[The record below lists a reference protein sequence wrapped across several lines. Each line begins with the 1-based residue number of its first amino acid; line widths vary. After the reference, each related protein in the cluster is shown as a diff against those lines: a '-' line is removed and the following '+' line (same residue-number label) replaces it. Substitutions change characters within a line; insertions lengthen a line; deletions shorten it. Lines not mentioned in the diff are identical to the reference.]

1 MVPPHIGHTLSKVW
15 VICVLVSLVFV
26 FFWRFQHSPIVKT
39 LNLNV
44 WTLLIFLHDSSLF
57 VIDMHQHHL
66 TTFTFM
72 LSPHSYDGFN
82 WEMYWHNFKRR
93 GDKSRSSCCKA
104 WLPESRWRGFYSISP
119 AHPVSHLD
127 RGSASLLTIST
138 SSWPPIHPCCKL
150 RTIQAS
156 LYQFISPIGSASC
169 VTQWFLIVKPS
180 THWEPRPTARTTFTV
195 PCQGWVLLFIIIL
208 RVIW

>member
-1 MVPPHIGHTLSKVW
+1 MP
-15 VICVLVSLVFV
+15 
-26 FFWRFQHSPIVKT
+26 
-39 LNLNV
+39 
-44 WTLLIFLHDSSLF
+44 
-57 VIDMHQHHL
+57 
-66 TTFTFM
+66 
-72 LSPHSYDGFN
+72 SPHSYDGFN

-169 VTQWFLIVKPS
+169 VTQWFLIVSAFFSLGAQANRENYLHSFLSRLRLAFCNDFEGYLVNSSWIHRWLMNHQK
-180 THWEPRPTARTTFTV
+180 
-195 PCQGWVLLFIIIL
+195 LFIKARL
-208 RVIW
+208 W